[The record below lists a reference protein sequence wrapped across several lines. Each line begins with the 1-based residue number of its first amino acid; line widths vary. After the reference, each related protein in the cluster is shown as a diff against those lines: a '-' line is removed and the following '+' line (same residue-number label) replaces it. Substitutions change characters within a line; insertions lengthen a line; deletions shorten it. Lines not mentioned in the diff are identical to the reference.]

1 MRAHRYPLMT
11 RQTNDSL
18 KFALSVAKSGDTQRA
33 RPRPLSNNI
42 HLHTTP
48 LKAHHNPAN
57 FIMDNRTGDLQNSL
71 RNILNSQD
79 INTVEGFFGLERST
93 KVVASDDKYLIK
105 DQFATMLSHVENA
118 AFEYFKPLILAILA
132 NETKTNQQMYD
143 IILKG
148 LNNHSTAS
156 SLTPSRVRTGNTSS
170 HTNYSGHL
178 HHYILKS
185 FIDQDHIHPAFRP
198 QPDENFINEK
208 CNEQLADTNQS
219 TMLKWIDSLFEC
231 CTRLDQ
237 QSPNAQTSR
246 IWRSHPNA
254 YVTGIDWKRKLDGAI
269 THRHAPVGNHIRD
282 ILVPFEIKNCKKYA
296 QPLLFAWPD
305 MLLRSLK
312 VSLPEAMLL
321 GNIVRNLDAIMELHR
336 YRRAGLYGTHKQQ
349 KIQIKTKTSTQE
361 LVIEKNIFRARGICG
376 RGTTCWEAHLSG
388 DELQKYLIKDSWQP
402 LDRAV
407 EGEILCDVT
416 AGNAPHV
423 ARYSHHEDVHV
434 DDKRIDIESHVR
446 GGIAFKKSENI
457 PADHEPAPPEDTTNS
472 SDAPSYPEEPENCFI
487 NRVHRRL
494 ILKDVGTSIWEVD
507 SPVALLEAL
516 EGCIRGH
523 QAILL
528 AGYLHR
534 DISINNLMVAKQTDD
549 PARKS
554 FVIDLDV
561 AVDHRTQSPEDLHT
575 RTGTRIFMSSN
586 LLAGKHTHSFVD
598 DLESF
603 FWVLIWICI
612 HHRDDK
618 STNINTSDWNKQ
630 DSLALGMIK
639 GSYLKTPQLL
649 TMLFRPQYKNSEP
662 LICCV
667 EEFAQIMDNSG
678 VRTMEAK
685 TLYSHILN
693 IFRKAQGK
701 LIVPAQ

>member
-1 MRAHRYPLMT
+1 
-11 RQTNDSL
+11 
-18 KFALSVAKSGDTQRA
+18 
-33 RPRPLSNNI
+33 
-42 HLHTTP
+42 
-48 LKAHHNPAN
+48 
-57 FIMDNRTGDLQNSL
+57 MDNQTGDLQNSL

-79 INTVEGFFGLERST
+79 INTVEGFFGLERSKMSET
-93 KVVASDDKYLIK
+93 TRFLIAKVVASDDKYLIK

-118 AFEYFKPLILAILA
+118 AFEYFKPLILASSPTKPKPI
-132 NETKTNQQMYD
+132 NEC
-143 IILKG
+143 
-148 LNNHSTAS
+148 
-156 SLTPSRVRTGNTSS
+156 
-170 HTNYSGHL
+170 HL
-178 HHYILKS
+178 HHYIRALRGELKGLWYHAPDLVKS

-219 TMLKWIDSLFEC
+219 TMLKWIDSLFEY

-282 ILVPFEIKNCKKYA
+282 ILVPFEIKNRKKYA
-296 QPLLFAWPD
+296 RTAAIGLAKYVAEVFKSQPTRSYVVGLTLCGTWMQLWKFDRSGAIGSELFDVKANPENLKNFFALIQRLLTCDKRF
-305 MLLRSLK
+305 
-312 VSLPEAMLL
+312 L
-321 GNIVRNLDAIMELHR
+321 GFDPSFIDINGQAST
-336 YRRAGLYGTHKQQ
+336 GTHKQQ

-361 LVIEKNIFRARGICG
+361 FVQELVIEKNIF
-376 RGTTCWEAHLSG
+376 E
-388 DELQKYLIKDSWQP
+388 Q
-402 LDRAV
+402 
-407 EGEILCDVT
+407 GESADVGQL
-416 AGNAPHV
+416 AG
-423 ARYSHHEDVHV
+423 
-434 DDKRIDIESHVR
+434 KRISLEMNFKNTSLKTHGNRWTGPIDIESHVR

-487 NRVHRRL
+487 NR
-494 ILKDVGTSIWEVD
+494 
-507 SPVALLEAL
+507 AL

-561 AVDHRTQSPEDLHT
+561 AQFACRE
-575 RTGTRIFMSSN
+575 
-586 LLAGKHTHSFVD
+586 HTHSFVD

>member
-1 MRAHRYPLMT
+1 
-11 RQTNDSL
+11 
-18 KFALSVAKSGDTQRA
+18 
-33 RPRPLSNNI
+33 
-42 HLHTTP
+42 
-48 LKAHHNPAN
+48 
-57 FIMDNRTGDLQNSL
+57 MDNQTGDLQNSL

-79 INTVEGFFGLERST
+79 INTVEGFFGLERSKMSET
-93 KVVASDDKYLIK
+93 TRFLIAKVVASDDKYLIK

-132 NETKTNQQMYD
+132 NETKTNQRMYD

-178 HHYILKS
+178 HHYIRALRGELKGLWYHAPDLVKS

-219 TMLKWIDSLFEC
+219 TMLKWIDSLFEY

-282 ILVPFEIKNCKKYA
+282 ILVPFEIKNRKKYA
-296 QPLLFAWPD
+296 RTAAIGLAKYVAEVFKSQPTRSYVVGLTLCGTWMQLWKFDRSGAIGSELFDVKANPENLKNFFALIQRLLTCDKRF
-305 MLLRSLK
+305 
-312 VSLPEAMLL
+312 L
-321 GNIVRNLDAIMELHR
+321 GFDPSFIDINGQAST
-336 YRRAGLYGTHKQQ
+336 GTHKQQ

-361 LVIEKNIFRARGICG
+361 FVQELVIEKNIFRARGICG
-376 RGTTCWEAHLSG
+376 H
-388 DELQKYLIKDSWQP
+388 SWQP

-534 DISINNLMVAKQTDD
+534 DISINNLMVAKQTDN

>member
-1 MRAHRYPLMT
+1 
-11 RQTNDSL
+11 
-18 KFALSVAKSGDTQRA
+18 
-33 RPRPLSNNI
+33 
-42 HLHTTP
+42 
-48 LKAHHNPAN
+48 
-57 FIMDNRTGDLQNSL
+57 MDNQTGDLQNSL

-132 NETKTNQQMYD
+132 NETKTNQRMYD

-178 HHYILKS
+178 HHYIRALRGELKGLWYHAPDLVKS

-219 TMLKWIDSLFEC
+219 TMLKWIDSLFEY

-269 THRHAPVGNHIRD
+269 THRHAQSAITS
-282 ILVPFEIKNCKKYA
+282 EIFWSPSRSRIAKNMPE
-296 QPLLFAWPD
+296 PLLLAWPN

-312 VSLPEAMLL
+312 VSLPEAMSKPRKLEELL
-321 GNIVRNLDAIMELHR
+321 ALIQRLLTCDKRFLGFDPSFIDINGQAST
-336 YRRAGLYGTHKQQ
+336 GTHKQQ
-349 KIQIKTKTSTQE
+349 KIQIKTKTSTQEFVQE

-534 DISINNLMVAKQTDD
+534 DISINNLMVAKQTDN

-649 TMLFRPQYKNSEP
+649 TMLFS
-662 LICCV
+662 L
-667 EEFAQIMDNSG
+667 S
-678 VRTMEAK
+678 TK
-685 TLYSHILN
+685 TLSL
-693 IFRKAQGK
+693 
-701 LIVPAQ
+701 